1 MKQRLMVLAL
11 VGMAGHAMAS
21 GLFFSE
27 YCEGSSN
34 NKYVEIYNA
43 TGADVD
49 LSTVTVKLYSNGA
62 VTPSNTFTGT
72 GTLVAGD
79 VYVIRHASANAT
91 IAAFSDATSAINF
104 FNGDDALTLEVNG
117 VAVDAIGVIGI
128 RPASPASWLMG
139 TDPTGALDNTCVRN
153 SNVCDGF
160 VPVDLTDWNT
170 NGAPEWTVYPMDTF
184 TYGGS
189 HTAFCGGGNV
199 PPAIGAISYLPNPVG
214 AGDDLF
220 FDVTITDSDGTV
232 AMAELQYGYSAGN
245 LIYTTPL
252 DPIGGDHFA
261 NATAVVAP
269 AACQSLYY
277 KVVATDDDNDT
288 AVTGEFS
295 APVLCELTI
304 AQIQGGVAS
313 SPYAGQVVTTEGQV
327 TFLHTSTSMF
337 IQDGNGAWNGIQ
349 VFGAHPGVQEGDYIR
364 VTGTVL
370 EYQGF
375 TEIAGSLT
383 ITVLESPGSLVITPE
398 LLTVAQVLQ
407 EDYESVL
414 VRVENTTCAGSVD
427 PNTYVYDDTEQILV
441 YRPGFTGE
449 EDACYDVTGIRYSY
463 QFTIEVLPRTLD
475 EIQLCPV
482 VDAREDLR
490 FALGQ
495 AWPNPFNPVA
505 QISFSLDRTAD
516 ARLSVFNVL
525 GQEVA
530 VLADGLLEAGQHQV
544 SFDATTLPSGLY
556 FYNLRHEG
564 RQLTGKMTL
573 VR

>member
-11 VGMAGHAMAS
+11 VGLAGQAMAG

-49 LSTVTVKLYSNGA
+49 LSTVTVKLYSNGG
-62 VTPSNTFTGT
+62 VTPGNTFTGT
-72 GTLVAGD
+72 GTLAAGD
-79 VYVIRHASANAT
+79 VYVIRNSSANAT
-91 IAAFSDATSAINF
+91 IQAFSDAVSTITF
-104 FNGDDALTLEVNG
+104 FNGDDALTLEVNS
-117 VAVDAIGVIGI
+117 VVVDVIGFVGI
-128 RPASPASWLMG
+128 DPGSSWVMGGDAS
-139 TDPTGALDNTCVRN
+139 GALDNTCVRN
-153 SNVCDGF
+153 SNICDGF
-160 VPVDLTDWNT
+160 VPVDLNDWNA
-170 NGAPEWTVYPMDTF
+170 NGSLEWTAYPMDTF

-199 PPAIGAISYLPNPVG
+199 PPAIGAISYLPNPVSP
-214 AGDDLF
+214 GDNLF

-232 AMAELQYGYSAGN
+232 TMAELQYGYSAGN

-261 NATAVVAP
+261 NSTAVVAP
-269 AACQSLYY
+269 AACQALYY

-288 AVTGEFS
+288 ASTGEFS

-304 AQIQGGVAS
+304 AQIQGGVAA

-327 TFLHTSTSMF
+327 TYLHTSSSMF

-349 VFGAHPGVQEGDYIR
+349 VFGPHPGVLEGDLVR

-370 EYQGF
+370 EFAGF

-383 ITVLESPGSLVITPE
+383 ITVLESPGSLVIMPE

-427 PNTYVYDDTEQILV
+427 PNTYVYDDTDQILV

-449 EDACYDVTGIRYSY
+449 EDACYNVTGVRYAY
-463 QFTIEVLPRTLD
+463 QGTSEILPRTLD
-475 EIQLCPV
+475 EITVCGT

-505 QISFSLDRTAD
+505 QISFSLDRTAQ

-530 VLADGLLEAGQHQV
+530 VLAEGLLAAGEHQV
-544 SFDATTLPSGLY
+544 SFDATAMPSGLY
-556 FYNLRHEG
+556 FYSLQHEG